1 MAEKFSLPNLEDMRI
16 QLLEAQKDRKVHK
29 FVPIS
34 NLNDSKIEELFNITF
49 PHFQEKINELKL
61 QEKRNKLQEKRDKL
75 LELQEKE
82 EDKDLKFI
90 PITDLSD
97 SEIEELFTEMVSN
110 KPLQIAIAK
119 KMKADFDYIFDI

>member
-61 QEKRNKLQEKRDKL
+61 QEKRDKL

-119 KMKADFDYIFDI
+119 KMKADLDYIFDI